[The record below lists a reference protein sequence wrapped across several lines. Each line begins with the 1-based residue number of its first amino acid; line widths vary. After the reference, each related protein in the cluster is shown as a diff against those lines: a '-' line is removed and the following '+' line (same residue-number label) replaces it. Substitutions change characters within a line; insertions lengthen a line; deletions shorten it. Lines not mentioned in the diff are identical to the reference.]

1 MRTVKHLL
9 SLFDF
14 EREELRDILELAAR
28 IKRERGTAGVA
39 KPLAEKSVAMI
50 FSKSSTRT
58 RISFQVGIYELG
70 GHSMFFDKNQ
80 LQLGRGESVSDTA
93 QVLSR
98 YAHGLVVRTH
108 AHEELETF
116 ASVSAI
122 PVINALTDRF
132 HPCQL
137 VADLQ
142 TIQERAGRLDG
153 IKVAFLGDGASNMA
167 NSWAIAADL
176 AGIDLI
182 IGAPAGYQPADDI
195 LSRLNGPGRVTVTDD
210 PAAAARDA
218 DFVYTDVWVSM
229 GFEDEATERIATLQP
244 YQVNDELLSVASD
257 DVLVMHC
264 LPAYRGKEISA
275 EVLDGPRSIVWDEAE
290 NRLHA
295 QKAIMWRLIGC

>member
-1 MRTVKHLL
+1 MKEVKHLL

-14 EREELRDILELAAR
+14 EREELLDILDLAAR

-39 KPLAEKSVAMI
+39 KPLAEKSIAMI

-153 IKVAFLGDGASNMA
+153 VKVAFLGDGASNMA

-176 AGIDLI
+176 AGIDLT

-195 LSRLNGPGRVTVTDD
+195 MSRLNGPGSVTVTDD

-218 DFVYTDVWVSM
+218 DFIYTDVWVSM
-229 GFEDEATERIATLQP
+229 GFEDEAAERIATLQP
-244 YQVNDELLSVASD
+244 YQVNDALLSVASD
-257 DVLVMHC
+257 EVLVMHC
-264 LPAYRGKEISA
+264 LPAYRGKEITA

-295 QKAIMWRLIGC
+295 QKAIMWRLIG